1 MIHDDAFPT
10 GGHWPGAR
18 NFISLAE
25 LSGVTPRRARA
36 HRRPQ
41 GISLAE
47 LSGLPVAPRPG
58 TVRVGSV
65 PVAGPGAQ
73 DSSGFFGG
81 LHGPQTGADFFVG
94 PPAAPA
100 GAGFGPGARRLS
112 LAGLAGLGADV
123 PVFSPPGQVVPG
135 LTLAW
140 LAGLGGGGGAT
151 SSGTGGAGG
160 DEGADGGFDD
170 WGGDLAIA
178 ANSFAAA
185 PNNPLDIDPK
195 ERYSAEEALA
205 SAILQAAGTSPGYVR
220 GGWLLELLGPAVSK
234 SVGPITR
241 NMMKEHNLRATI
253 AFRERWNLPPLTE
266 LEMEMASGPVRPGYP
281 NYAGPNWYDAFRNEA
296 ERREW
301 EGAVEALGMAA
312 HAAQDNA
319 YQNLPGPPPPPA
331 AAAQATADNRFQ
343 NLPGP
348 PPPPLSMAAAQGA
361 RDNAFDPFD
370 RAWDQYGDDGGGD
383 GGGATSSGTGGA
395 AGDEGAGGGFD
406 DWGGGAGGVGW

>member
-73 DSSGFFGG
+73 DSAGFFGG
-81 LHGPQTGADFFVG
+81 LHGPQTGAGFFGG

-123 PVFSPPGQVVPG
+123 PVLSPPGQVVPG

-140 LAGLGGGGGAT
+140 LADLGGGGGAT

-160 DEGADGGFDD
+160 DEGAGGGFDD
-170 WGGDLAIA
+170 WGGDPAIA

-253 AFRERWNLPPLTE
+253 A

-281 NYAGPNWYDAFRNEA
+281 NSGR
-296 ERREW
+296 
-301 EGAVEALGMAA
+301 
-312 HAAQDNA
+312 
-319 YQNLPGPPPPPA
+319 
-331 AAAQATADNRFQ
+331 
-343 NLPGP
+343 
-348 PPPPLSMAAAQGA
+348 
-361 RDNAFDPFD
+361 
-370 RAWDQYGDDGGGD
+370 GGICPH
-383 GGGATSSGTGGA
+383 
-395 AGDEGAGGGFD
+395 
-406 DWGGGAGGVGW
+406 